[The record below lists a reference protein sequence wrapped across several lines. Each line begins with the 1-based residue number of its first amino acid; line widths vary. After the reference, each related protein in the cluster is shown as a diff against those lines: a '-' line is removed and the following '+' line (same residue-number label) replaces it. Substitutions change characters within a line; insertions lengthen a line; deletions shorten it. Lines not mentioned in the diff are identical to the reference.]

1 MGNLFAAPPTP
12 TQMLKDSQKLLR
24 KGIRELDR
32 EASRMQLAEVKLI
45 AEIKRLAQQGSTGVK
60 PMAKE
65 LIRARNG
72 TQKFIEMS
80 SQLRA
85 VSMRIRTMQSTATMA
100 NAMRSATRAMATLNR
115 QMNNAQLQQIMMMFE
130 REGEVME
137 LKQDIMDDTIDDVMS
152 SPLDD
157 EQEEELI
164 NQIMD
169 EIGIETMRN
178 LNSPLG
184 PMDGN
189 KIPGSVSNKSRV

>member
-12 TQMLKDSQKLLR
+12 AQVLKESQKLLR
-24 KGIRELDR
+24 KGVRELDR
-32 EASRMQLAEVKLI
+32 EANRMQTAEIKLI
-45 AEIKRLAQQGSTGVK
+45 AEIKRLAQQGRPVK
-60 PMAKE
+60 IMAKE

-72 TQKFIEMS
+72 TAKFIEMS
-80 SQLRA
+80 SQLKA

-100 NAMRSATRAMATLNR
+100 TAMRSATRAMATLNR

-152 SPLDD
+152 SPLDG

-189 KIPGSVSNKSRV
+189 KVPGSVSNKSRV

>member
-32 EASRMQLAEVKLI
+32 EANKMQLAEVKLI
-45 AEIKRLAQQGSTGVK
+45 AEMKRLAQQGSHGSIK
-60 PMAKE
+60 IMAKE

-72 TQKFIEMS
+72 TAKFIEMS

-130 REGEVME
+130 REGEIME

-152 SPLDD
+152 NPLDD

-169 EIGIETMRN
+169 EIGIEIMRN
-178 LNSPLG
+178 LNNPPVS
-184 PMDGN
+184 N
-189 KIPGSVSNKSRV
+189 KVQGGVSNKSKV